1 LKVNNVEPLRI
12 SLCSTRHSRFA
23 KRQTKKRPS
32 EKFRSAQSVY
42 ASNTVTHKELVE
54 GSFKMSE
61 IAIVKTGNLQD
72 EICCHLNIRYTPVNV
87 Y

>member
-1 LKVNNVEPLRI
+1 MRI

-23 KRQTKKRPS
+23 KTPDIKNRPL
-32 EKFRSAQSVY
+32 ENFKSAQSVY

>member
-1 LKVNNVEPLRI
+1 MLSHCEFPCVVQGIRDLLNA
-12 SLCSTRHSRFA
+12 RH
-23 KRQTKKRPS
+23 KKSPTW
-32 EKFRSAQSVY
+32 KFKSAQSVY

>member
-1 LKVNNVEPLRI
+1 MLSHCEFPCVVQGIRDLLNA
-12 SLCSTRHSRFA
+12 RH
-23 KRQTKKRPS
+23 KKSPTW
-32 EKFRSAQSVY
+32 KFKSAQSVY

-72 EICCHLNIRYTPVNV
+72 EIFCHLNIRYTPVNV